1 VESFLCTLCFFN
13 SLCIF
18 SRSSASSGYLNPV
31 LNFGIAMAS
40 GQWTKHYVY
49 WVGTALGGIIATLL
63 HGLVFAS
70 DDQLWIA
77 PRGFIPERI
86 A

>member
-1 VESFLCTLCFFN
+1 
-13 SLCIF
+13 
-18 SRSSASSGYLNPV
+18 
-31 LNFGIAMAS
+31 MAS